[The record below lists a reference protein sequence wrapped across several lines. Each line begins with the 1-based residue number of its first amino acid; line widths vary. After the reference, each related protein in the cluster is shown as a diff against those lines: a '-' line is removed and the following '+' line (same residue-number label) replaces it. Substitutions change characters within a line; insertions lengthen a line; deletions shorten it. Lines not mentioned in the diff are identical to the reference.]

1 LKPNHRSAGIL
12 PAVAGASRPRM
23 REQDAGATLISMSSP
38 VTTIAEI
45 GKHEGQTVTI
55 RGWLYNLRESG
66 KLLFPQFRDGSGI
79 IQGVV
84 PKNAVQ
90 PAVFDA
96 IKTLTQESSVI
107 VEGKVRA
114 DKRAHGGYE
123 LDVANVQVVQRVPES
138 SPYPITPK
146 EHGTDFLMEHR
157 HLWVRSQRQA
167 AILRVRAE
175 IIKAA
180 RDFFDERGFTLTDPP
195 IITPAACEGTST
207 LFPVDYFDEQA
218 FLTQSGQL
226 YVEATAMALGKVYSF
241 GPTFRAEKSKTRRHL
256 TEFWMVEPEVAYA
269 ELDDVMELAEGLISF
284 IVKRCLEKRRSDLQ
298 TIGRDISK
306 LEKIEPP
313 FPRITYDDAVKNL
326 QEGQAKGALETKFEW
341 GGDLGSPDE
350 TYLSAQF
357 DKPVM
362 VHRYPAK
369 VKAFYMEPDP
379 QRPEL
384 ALCVDVLAPEGYGE
398 IVGGSQRMA
407 SYDLLLQRIR
417 EHNLPEEAFKW
428 YLDLRKF
435 GSVPHGGF
443 GMGIERAVAWICGL
457 EHVRETI
464 PFPRMLY
471 RLYP

>member
-1 LKPNHRSAGIL
+1 
-12 PAVAGASRPRM
+12 M
-23 REQDAGATLISMSSP
+23 TL
-38 VTTIAEI
+38 
-45 GKHEGQTVTI
+45 

-66 KLLFPQFRDGSGI
+66 KLLFPIFRDGSGQ

-84 PKNAVQ
+84 PKNAVS
-90 PAVFDA
+90 PETFDA
-96 IKTLTQESSVI
+96 LKGLTQESSVI

-114 DKRAHGGYE
+114 DKRAPGGYE
-123 LDVANVQVVQRVPES
+123 LDVSSVQVLQKVPES
-138 SPYPITPK
+138 EPYPITPK
-146 EHGTDFLMEHR
+146 EHGVDFLMEHR
-157 HLWVRSQRQA
+157 HLWIRSPRQA

-180 RDFFDERGFTLTDPP
+180 RDFLDDRGFTLTDPP
-195 IITPAACEGTST
+195 ILTPAACEGTTT
-207 LFPVDYFDEQA
+207 LFPVDYFEEQA
-218 FLTQSGQL
+218 YLTQSGQL
-226 YVEATAMALGKVYSF
+226 YIEATAMALGKVYSF

-269 ELDDVMELAEGLISF
+269 TLDDVMELGEGLITF
-284 IVKRCLEKRRSDLQ
+284 IVKRCLEKRRADLQ
-298 TIGRDISK
+298 TIGRDIAK
-306 LEKIEPP
+306 LEKIDMP
-313 FPRITYDDAVKNL
+313 FPRITYDEAVERL
-326 QEGQAKGALETKFEW
+326 QEGFAKGALENKFEW

-350 TYLSAQF
+350 TYLSSQF
-357 DKPVM
+357 ERPLM
-362 VHRYPAK
+362 IHRYPAK

-379 QRPEL
+379 KRPDL

-398 IVGGSQRMA
+398 IIGGSQRMA
-407 SYDLLLQRIR
+407 SYELLLQRIH
-417 EHNLPEEAFKW
+417 EHGLPEEAFRW

-464 PFPRMLY
+464 PFPRTLH

>member
-1 LKPNHRSAGIL
+1 MESS
-12 PAVAGASRPRM
+12 VTS
-23 REQDAGATLISMSSP
+23 ISE
-38 VTTIAEI
+38 V
-45 GKHEGQTVTI
+45 GKHEGQSVSI

-66 KLLFPQFRDGSGI
+66 KLLFPQFRDGSGV

-84 PKNAVQ
+84 AKNAV
-90 PAVFDA
+90 PPEVFESV
-96 IKTLTQESSVI
+96 KGLTQESSVI

-114 DKRAHGGYE
+114 DKRAPGGYE
-123 LDVANVQVVQRVPES
+123 LDVSNVQIVQRVLEND
-138 SPYPITPK
+138 PYPISLK
-146 EHGTDFLMEHR
+146 EHGVDFLMEHR
-157 HLWVRSQRQA
+157 HLWVRTPRQA

-180 RDFFDERGFTLTDPP
+180 RDFLDDRGFTLTDPP
-195 IITPAACEGTST
+195 ILTPAACEGTTT

-226 YVEATAMALGKVYSF
+226 YIEATAMALGKVYSF

-256 TEFWMVEPEVAYA
+256 TEFWMVEPEIAFA
-269 ELDDVMELAEGLISF
+269 TLEDLMELAETFISF
-284 IVKRCLEKRRSDLQ
+284 LVKRCLERRRADLQ
-298 TIGRDISK
+298 TIGRDTAT
-306 LEKIEPP
+306 LETIKPP
-313 FPRITYDDAVKNL
+313 FPRISYDEAVKML
-326 QEGQAKGALETKFEW
+326 QEAHTKGALENNFEW

-350 TYLSAQF
+350 TYISSQF
-357 DKPVM
+357 GKPVM

-398 IVGGSQRMA
+398 IIGGSQRTA
-407 SYDLLLQRIR
+407 SYDLLLRRIH
-417 EHNLPEEAFKW
+417 EHGLPQEAFKW
-428 YLDLRKF
+428 YLDLRKY
-435 GSVPHGGF
+435 GSVPHSGF

>member
-1 LKPNHRSAGIL
+1 
-12 PAVAGASRPRM
+12 M
-23 REQDAGATLISMSSP
+23 SP

-45 GKHEGQTVTI
+45 GKHEGQTVTV

-66 KLLFPQFRDGSGI
+66 KLLFPQFRDGSGV

-84 PKNAVQ
+84 PKNAVA
-90 PAVFDA
+90 PEVFEA

-114 DKRAHGGYE
+114 DKRASGGYE
-123 LDVANVQVVQRVPES
+123 LDVINVQVLQRVPES
-138 SPYPITPK
+138 DPYPITPK
-146 EHGTDFLMEHR
+146 EHGTEFLMEHR

-167 AILRVRAE
+167 SILRVRAE
-175 IIKAA
+175 IIKSV
-180 RDFFDERGFTLTDPP
+180 RDFFDDRGFTLTDPP
-195 IITPAACEGTST
+195 ILTPAACEGTST

-218 FLTQSGQL
+218 YLTQSGQL
-226 YVEATAMALGKVYSF
+226 YIEATAMALGRVYSF

-269 ELDDVMELAEGLISF
+269 ELDDLMDLAEGLISF
-284 IVKRCLEKRRSDLQ
+284 VVKRCLEKRRADLQ
-298 TIGRDISK
+298 AIGRDISK
-306 LEKIEPP
+306 LEKIEAP
-313 FPRITYDDAVKNL
+313 FPRISYDDAVANL
-326 QEGQAKGALETKFEW
+326 QEGFAKGALETKFEW
-341 GGDLGSPDE
+341 GGDFGSPDE

-357 DKPVM
+357 DRPVM

-398 IVGGSQRMA
+398 IIGGSQRMA
-407 SYDLLLQRIR
+407 SHELLVQRIH
-417 EHNLPEEAFKW
+417 EHGLPEEAFKW
-428 YLDLRKF
+428 YLDLRKY

-464 PFPRMLY
+464 PFPRMLN

>member
-1 LKPNHRSAGIL
+1 
-12 PAVAGASRPRM
+12 
-23 REQDAGATLISMSSP
+23 MSSP
-38 VTTIAEI
+38 VSTIAEI
-45 GKHEGQTVTI
+45 GKHDGQNVTV

-84 PKNAVQ
+84 PKNAVS
-90 PAVFDA
+90 PEVFEA

-114 DKRAHGGYE
+114 DKRAPGGYE

-138 SPYPITPK
+138 DPYPITPK

-195 IITPAACEGTST
+195 IITPAACEGTTT
-207 LFPVDYFDEQA
+207 LFPVDYFDDQA

-226 YVEATAMALGKVYSF
+226 YAEAMAMSLGKVYSF

-269 ELDDVMELAEGLISF
+269 TLDDVMDIAEGLISF
-284 IVKRCLEKRRSDLQ
+284 IVKRCLERRRPDLQ

-306 LEKIEPP
+306 LEKVTPP
-313 FPRITYDDAVKNL
+313 FPRISYDDAVRNL
-326 QEGQAKGALETKFEW
+326 QEGHAKGVLESRFEW

-398 IVGGSQRMA
+398 IIGGSQRMA
-407 SYDLLLQRIR
+407 SHELLLQRIH
-417 EHNLPEEAFKW
+417 EHGLPESAFKW

-435 GSVPHGGF
+435 GTVPHGGF

-464 PFPRMLY
+464 PFPRMLH